1 MNKQAN
7 FRHVAALFLMSG
19 ALACDDGSDQR
30 TERLTPGMSRAEAV
44 AVLQAG
50 ASSALSSDSVANI
63 WQAARYLV
71 DGREIEVIWYSRN
84 NERRTAGDTVPEGKV
99 FPIVLVD
106 GRLVGAGR
114 AVYDSIGAQFKFPK
128 NKY

>member
-7 FRHVAALFLMSG
+7 FRRVAAMLL
-19 ALACDDGSDQR
+19 LAGVLGCDDGSDQR
-30 TERLTPGMSRAEAV
+30 TERLTPGMARAEAL
-44 AVLQAG
+44 AVLQSG
-50 ASSALSSDSVANI
+50 ANSAPGADPLANI

-84 NERRTAGDTVPEGKV
+84 NERRVAADTVPEGKV
-99 FPIVLVD
+99 FPVTLVD
-106 GRLVGAGR
+106 GKVVGAGR
-114 AVYDSIGAQFKFPK
+114 AVYDSIAAQFKLPK